1 MDNNSSEEIDEN
13 SGIEIENNGSLSK
26 VQRQEETKN
35 LYNPKF
41 DDFSEDEKVLES
53 KQINKKEKNQKDNQE
68 NSNYI
73 ATV

>member
-13 SGIEIENNGSLSK
+13 SGIEIENKGSLSK

>member
-1 MDNNSSEEIDEN
+1 MDSNSSEEIDEN
-13 SGIEIENNGSLSK
+13 SGIEIENKGSLSK

-53 KQINKKEKNQKDNQE
+53 KQINKKENNQKDNQE